1 MVYAGIHGIHTTEVV
16 DGLTQDSFIAHDSSR
31 FGVDV
36 ESTDNPVFSQ
46 TLQVPHAEKGG
57 NARNRLQPF
66 LDELYGCLD
75 RLNDS
80 NEIENIGK
88 VVEGE
93 VGRLRLI
100 IAKSTEN
107 RKNQVEN
114 VRTVNV
120 TVESRTG
127 GPKRIHGTRFT
138 PQYKKQKN

>member
-1 MVYAGIHGIHTTEVV
+1 VHAGIHGIHTTEVV
-16 DGLTQDSFIAHDSSR
+16 DGLTQDSFIVHDSSR
-31 FGVDV
+31 FDDNVG
-36 ESTDNPVFSQ
+36 SLDNPLFSQ
-46 TLQVPHAEKGG
+46 TLQVQIAKKGG
-57 NARNRLQPF
+57 NARIRLQPF

-75 RLNDS
+75 SLNDS

-100 IAKSTEN
+100 IAKSTQK

-120 TVESRTG
+120 SVETRNG